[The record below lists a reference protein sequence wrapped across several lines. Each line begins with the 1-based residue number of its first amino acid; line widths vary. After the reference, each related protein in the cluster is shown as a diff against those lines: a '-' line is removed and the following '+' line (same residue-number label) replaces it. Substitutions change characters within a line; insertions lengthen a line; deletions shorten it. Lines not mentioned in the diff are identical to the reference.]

1 MNLLEEH
8 TEDELRLIDANL
20 LPLNKKMWTFS
31 RGARELQEYKDA
43 LGNINI
49 REKYNYIWTNDNREI
64 LDFSRE
70 FTFLDDSGVPLFD
83 PIDTTPDK
91 NSLLIDEI
99 NESIRRR
106 QIRYLRTATKALEEG
121 ANSLPQSVD
130 QLTLN
135 HLMSIQA
142 VHPNYNTPELYNKY
156 RQGLLNAALGLNY
169 LLNHYSTEILN
180 YENFGTMDFENAI
193 LNETDITA
201 LSVLDATLRSPDS
214 KFPNGLTGR
223 QSILYQLTGVIP

>member
-1 MNLLEEH
+1 MNLFENFSEE
-8 TEDELRLIDANL
+8 ELRLIDANL
-20 LPLNKKMWTFS
+20 LPLQKMMWNFS
-31 RGARELQEYKDA
+31 RGTRSRQEYLDA
-43 LGNINI
+43 DGNINI
-49 REKYNYIWTNDNREI
+49 KEEYHYVWSVDNREVE
-64 LDFSRE
+64 DFTRT
-70 FTFLDDSGVPLFD
+70 FTFLKDDGTELFE
-83 PIDTTPDK
+83 PIDTTPHK

-130 QLTLN
+130 QPTLN
-135 HLMSIQA
+135 YLMSIQA
-142 VHPNYNTPELYNKY
+142 VHPNYNTPELYIKY
-156 RQGLLNAALGLNY
+156 RQGLLNAASGLDY

-193 LNETDITA
+193 LNETDVTA